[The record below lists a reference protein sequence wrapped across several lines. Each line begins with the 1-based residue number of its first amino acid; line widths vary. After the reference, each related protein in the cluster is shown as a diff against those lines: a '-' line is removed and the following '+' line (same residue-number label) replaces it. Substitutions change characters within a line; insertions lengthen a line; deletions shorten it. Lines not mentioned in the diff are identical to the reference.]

1 MARHIAWIVVVALW
15 VPAVQAATC
24 ERAQAGQNAKPQQ
37 QQPPPPSQG
46 QQASAPKTDGP
57 QRWKWWLNPD
67 DRKELGITDQQSR
80 DIDAIFESIAPK
92 QREAWRQFDEQE
104 DLLSKM
110 VKESTADWTTVA
122 QLSEKVERLRAD
134 INKTHTVMLYRINLL
149 LTPEQRVKVKELRD
163 RREEA
168 RKKQGDKG
176 GRRSEP

>member
-1 MARHIAWIVVVALW
+1 MARHIAWILTVALW
-15 VPAVQAATC
+15 VPPAYAATC
-24 ERAQAGQNAKPQQ
+24 ERPQAGQNAKPPQTP
-37 QQPPPPSQG
+37 QQPQSQ
-46 QQASAPKTDGP
+46 QPSAPKSDGQ

-104 DLLSKM
+104 DMLSKM
-110 VKESTADWTTVA
+110 VKDSTADWTVVA